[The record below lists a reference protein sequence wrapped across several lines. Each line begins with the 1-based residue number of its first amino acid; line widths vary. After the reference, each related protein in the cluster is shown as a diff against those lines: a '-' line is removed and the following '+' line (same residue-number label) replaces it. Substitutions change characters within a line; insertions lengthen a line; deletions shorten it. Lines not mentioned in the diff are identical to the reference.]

1 MPPAAATS
9 RIARLALMPRR
20 LLRRH
25 YRLLAALLLCAAA
38 ALVVHQFTPA
48 PAPTDAVVVAAA
60 DLPAGTVLSAGDI
73 ALAELP
79 AGAVPDG
86 TADSTLP
93 LVGQRL
99 ATALRAGS
107 PVFDTSI
114 VGPGLL
120 AGAPQG
126 TVAVPVRPADPS
138 TVQLVSPGQ
147 LVDIVLSSGNGFD
160 EPAGSTVLAR
170 AVPVLWKA
178 DDGGASPALLGS
190 QEPDGLVVVAAAPSD
205 ATALAGA
212 SSRGNIFLVLV
223 G

>member
-1 MPPAAATS
+1 MPFATASS
-9 RIARLALMPRR
+9 RSVRSLLSPRR
-20 LLRRH
+20 LIRRH
-25 YRLLAALLLCAAA
+25 YRLFAALLLCAAA
-38 ALVVHQFTPA
+38 ALVVHHFTPA
-48 PAPTDAVVVAAA
+48 PAPTDAVVIAAA
-60 DLPAGTVLSAGDI
+60 DLPAGTVLAADDVKLG
-73 ALAELP
+73 ELP

-86 TADSTLP
+86 AAENPSL

-99 ATALRAGS
+99 ATALRAGA
-107 PVFDTSI
+107 PVMDTAI

-147 LVDIVLSSGNGFD
+147 LVDIVLSSGNGFE
-160 EPAGSTVLAR
+160 EPAESTVLAR

-178 DDGGASPALLGS
+178 DDGAASPALLGS
-190 QEPDGLVVVAAAPSD
+190 PEPEGLVVVAAPPAD

>member
-1 MPPAAATS
+1 MPLDAAPS
-9 RIARLALMPRR
+9 RTARLAVMPRR
-20 LLRRH
+20 FLRRH

-38 ALVVHQFTPA
+38 ALVVHHFTPA
-48 PAPTDAVVVAAA
+48 PPPTDAVVVAAA
-60 DLPAGTVLSAGDI
+60 DLPAGTVLSAADLT
-73 ALAELP
+73 LAQLP
-79 AGAVPDG
+79 AGAVPAG
-86 TADSTLP
+86 SAFSTQP

-120 AGAPQG
+120 AGAPHG

-178 DDGGASPALLGS
+178 DDGGASPTLLGS

-205 ATALAGA
+205 ATNLAGA